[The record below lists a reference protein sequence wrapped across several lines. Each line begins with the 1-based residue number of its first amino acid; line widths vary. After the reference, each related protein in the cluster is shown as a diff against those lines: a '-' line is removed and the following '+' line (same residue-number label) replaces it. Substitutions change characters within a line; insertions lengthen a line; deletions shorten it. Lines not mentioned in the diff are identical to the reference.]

1 MARRRPAREIAY
13 RIFRDLLALAAPPET
28 RMSGPPIPGPGPSAA
43 ALRRLP
49 ICRGASKAGRRSTE
63 GTRRRDA
70 GHLESLER
78 SVVAIALARRQAPL
92 LRNDHSSASDIRQRV
107 ARAPTAATPGAHHHS
122 AFCPGVNTHS
132 ECRLGL
138 SRARASS
145 GSYGRSPPGQ
155 DPDDAMFAPCLLGCR
170 GTARY
175 QPVLGD
181 SGT

>member
-1 MARRRPAREIAY
+1 MRARRRMGLMWPAV
-13 RIFRDLLALAAPPET
+13 APPGRSPTGCSATCWPCCAAGDADERPADPRT
-28 RMSGPPIPGPGPSAA
+28 RAVRGGIATPAHLPGCIKGRPKVHGRDTQARRRSPRIARAIRRGDCPGPKASTAA
-43 ALRRLP
+43 E
-49 ICRGASKAGRRSTE
+49 KRSQF
-63 GTRRRDA
+63 GI
-70 GHLESLER
+70 GHP
-78 SVVAIALARRQAPL
+78 A
-92 LRNDHSSASDIRQRV
+92 RV

-175 QPVLGD
+175 
-181 SGT
+181 